1 MKHPQTQNNTYRGVM
16 ALEQGIRTI
25 KAFIFVQKETFFSRR
40 FDLILQFI
48 GLALNVIFIGIF
60 AKLITINANIA
71 QYGAPDYLDYPFM
84 GSIIHN
90 LFFAKG
96 EHIVLCPWENISS
109 PLQLSGLTN
118 FHIGINAWRILWNL
132 GLTSLITLAYILFF
146 GLRIR
151 FNLGVLVVILNG
163 ILLIFAL
170 DLFSA
175 GFRIATKAIQD
186 SLILQYNCP
195 ARQRA
200 LLFVR

>member
-1 MKHPQTQNNTYRGVM
+1 M

-90 LFFAKG
+90 LIFQPG
-96 EHIVLCPWENISS
+96 ESISS
-109 PLQLSGLTN
+109 
-118 FHIGINAWRILWNL
+118 
-132 GLTSLITLAYILFF
+132 
-146 GLRIR
+146 
-151 FNLGVLVVILNG
+151 
-163 ILLIFAL
+163 
-170 DLFSA
+170 
-175 GFRIATKAIQD
+175 
-186 SLILQYNCP
+186 
-195 ARQRA
+195 
-200 LLFVR
+200 FV